1 MITVTLHRPEQATDF
16 QINPMAITI
25 PRGELNENLQH
36 VAQSCQVT
44 VAYEPEILEILAL
57 RTFVKATVE
66 DETGAL
72 FTGIIDTGATWT
84 DNGFPTPIDSLQ
96 LKINDNT
103 YLLDRQTEDEVALIN
118 TTLKN
123 VIERICSDCNIT
135 ISTGTNLPATPLKAF
150 VMDTGTN
157 YLQAFNNLLF
167 QHELA
172 FIFTGTGELS
182 LIDFSTPPED
192 LPVIGQDRILTG
204 FSPTRTAKKYGAV
217 KIGYTSLT
225 QKKDQQV
232 YFEGNDLGENNKI
245 VPITIR
251 PEQYYPYE
259 SEPIQ
264 EEREGQVYQEFSE
277 GYAESYQSYNGETK
291 YRRSQKTSLLYT
303 ENQRLVQDWQGSIVV
318 DRTDFQARRASVRL
332 KNTGTQDANLMQLA
346 IRADAWYREPTS
358 YITSGTGSEYV
369 YEGEYLYTAEAAE
382 KLSKTL
388 SRFFLGGNFK
398 LSGRIDQ
405 PVDIGQFL
413 HIDTGVSGF
422 TANALCLSC
431 SFAPE
436 SEIYTASF
444 ITYGDIAIDVNRYK
458 ALASKGDSSLSAI
471 VGLSQKIEGVITGE
485 DEEIGPPDIPQGL
498 VATAEKD
505 RISIS
510 WQPPAPGLKNIVKQ
524 YVLQIKRANTWDT
537 EWTSSGTSSAY
548 IFYRAEDGYPE
559 ADKLRTWKIRI
570 KAVNIYG
577 KESESWGGGAEGIS
591 INTDTYGTW
600 ELLAPTVTPQT
611 RDRHITLMLN
621 QPPRADNRQVYGDI
635 QYDIWIRRPDIDTL
649 SDVWYT
655 PGTTLNP
662 YPESMADGT
671 EITNVL
677 NYKMQTH
684 EPETRGEM
692 YVQTMPLKG
701 QGGDGKSI
709 ENTLYLFKV
718 VAKSE
723 AGVST
728 ASIVQATALCTNIVD
743 LVNANITQKEAYV
756 PDLSAISANLG
767 SINQGSMGN
776 DNNRW
781 DLSTFVDNKGVKRW
795 EGLFRVGGENQYFHV
810 NPVINDIGQ
819 IIDYRID
826 FKVGKFELTSVTSN
840 IKGEVIV
847 MADDVGYERTRITPN
862 GTYYEFLA
870 SKEAGWQV
878 VARQTT
884 SGLLSQVL
892 FSDKSLLIANS
903 TIESRRERG
912 LDIGRKYLSEN
923 SLIYHFDTNF
933 YDQYGTTPTPYT
945 IEGTAQLVD
954 ASDNSEFSSIDFTP
968 AIIAVAPYSEVGRSA
983 YGQFSITYPLG
994 LAENL
999 GIDFW
1004 VQFVWSE
1011 NCTIFDYGDGDR
1023 RVKLISVVAEPYYNV
1038 PQEEEPPYNYEI
1050 YDVDARPYNVVDRMI
1065 SYIMLERKWNNPDT
1079 GLDELLTKK
1088 IPLEDYDIDLMQNT
1102 WMHLGI
1108 SKEVGSV
1115 AIFINTKKI
1124 LISDLEFVPE
1134 AREIIIGDGNSIQLD
1149 EMMVDTT
1156 IPLDFESFVQ
1166 STQDK
1171 VPWGTLDYLERHL
1184 ILDAQDPDNIKG
1196 NLFSGKSFKDAVAQA
1211 INEEIAI
1218 AKLPKDFIYVQFRD
1232 QKSPEELYPG
1242 TDWEDVSNTYAGRF
1256 FRAAGGSAADFGS
1269 KQAGGLP
1276 NITGYFQWATNPPP
1290 GRYTRGGAFYAN
1302 GTDRYISANNGGS
1315 YLYDD
1320 MDVNFSAARSS
1331 SLYGAASEVRPI
1343 NETFRI
1349 WKRIA

>member
-1 MITVTLHRPEQATDF
+1 MITVTLTNPKDSTSYSLS
-16 QINPMAITI
+16 PMAITI

-36 VAQSCQVT
+36 VAQTCQLT
-44 VAYEPEILEILAL
+44 AAYEPELLEILAL
-57 RTFVKATVE
+57 RTGVIATVE
-66 DETGAL
+66 DDTGLL

-84 DNGFPTPIDSLQ
+84 DNGFPTPVDSLQ

-103 YLLDRQTEDEVALIN
+103 YLLDTQSTDEVALIA
-118 TTLKN
+118 TTLSA
-123 VIERICSDCNIT
+123 VIERICQDCKVT
-135 ISTGTNLPATPLKAF
+135 ISADTQLPDTALKAF
-150 VMDTGTN
+150 VMDAGTN
-157 YLQAFNNLLF
+157 YLQALNNLLF
-167 QHELA
+167 QHEWA
-172 FIFTGTGELS
+172 FIFNGKGELV
-182 LIDFSTPPED
+182 LIDFSTPPSQLKKLDESN
-192 LPVIGQDRILTG
+192 IYTG

-232 YFEGNDLGENNKI
+232 YFEGNDLGEDNKI

-251 PEQYYPYE
+251 PGQYYPYE

-277 GYAESYQSYNGETK
+277 GYAESYQAYNGETK

-303 ENQRLVQDWQGSIVV
+303 ENQRLVQDWEGLILI

-332 KNTGTQDANLMQLA
+332 RNTGTQDANLLQLA

-358 YITSGTGSEYV
+358 YVTSGTGTEYV

-413 HIDTGVSGF
+413 HIDTGLSGF
-422 TANALCLSC
+422 QANALCLSC
-431 SFAPE
+431 SFDPE

-444 ITYGDIAIDVNRYK
+444 ITYGEVAIDVNRYK

-510 WQPPAPGLKNIVKQ
+510 WQPPAPGLKNIIKQ

-559 ADKLRTWKIRI
+559 ADELRTWKIRI
-570 KAVNIYG
+570 KAVNVYG
-577 KESESWGGGAEGIS
+577 KESEGWGGGEEGVAV
-591 INTDTYGTW
+591 NTDTYGTW
-600 ELLAPTVTPQT
+600 QLSPPKVVPQV
-611 RDRHITLMLN
+611 RDRHVTLLFS
-621 QPPRADNRQVYGDI
+621 QAPRGDNRQVYGDI
-635 QYDIWIRRPDIDTL
+635 QYDIWIRRPDVDTNP
-649 SDVWYT
+649 DVWYT
-655 PGTTLNP
+655 PGTSLNS
-662 YPESMADGT
+662 YPETAADGT

-677 NYKMQTH
+677 NYKLNSR

-718 VAKSE
+718 VARSE
-723 AGVST
+723 AGVSS

-756 PDLSAISANLG
+756 PDLAAISANLG
-767 SINQGSMGN
+767 SINQGAMGN

-781 DLSTFVDNKGVKRW
+781 DLSTFVDNKGIKRW

-847 MADDVGYERTRITPN
+847 MADDVGYERTRITPT
-862 GTYYEFLA
+862 GTFYEFLA

-945 IEGTAQLVD
+945 IDGTAQLVD
-954 ASDNSEFSSIDFTP
+954 ASDNSEFSAIDFTP

-983 YGQFSITYPLG
+983 YGQFAITYPLG

-1011 NCTIFDYGDGDR
+1011 NSVIFNYGDEDR
-1023 RVKLISVVAEPYYNV
+1023 RIRLVSVVAEPYYNV

-1079 GLDELLTKK
+1079 GLDELITKK

-1108 SKEVGSV
+1108 SKEGGSV

-1124 LISDLEFVPE
+1124 LIHDMEFVPE

-1156 IPLDFESFVQ
+1156 VPLDFDSFLQ

-1184 ILDAQDPDNIKG
+1184 IIDAHDPDNVKG
-1196 NLFSGKSFKDAVAQA
+1196 NLFSGKTFKDAVAQA
-1211 INEEIAI
+1211 INEEVAI
-1218 AKLPKDFIYVQFRD
+1218 AKLPEDFIYVQFRG

-1242 TDWEDVSNTYAGRF
+1242 TDWEDVSSTYAGRF
-1256 FRAAGGSAADFGS
+1256 FRAAGGSAVAFG
-1269 KQAGGLP
+1269 KQQGGGLP

-1290 GRYTRGGAFYAN
+1290 GRYTRGGAFFGN

-1320 MDVNFSAARSS
+1320 MDVNFNASRSS
-1331 SLYGAASEVRPI
+1331 SLYGAATEVRPI
-1343 NETFRI
+1343 NETIRI